1 MSHPRLWGG
10 PGHLWLSYDRRG
22 IPQHQARGLINAFRG
37 ADGVERRLSGGRELG
52 ADLGSWRSP
61 FSSFSPL
68 LARPPLNV
76 PCLAVPHSFPVPCTG
91 VWGGWEEGKRE
102 WQQER
107 LRSARRCELG
117 RWLVGEGHRGA
128 LSFHCLPV
136 LLHRPSLC
144 QPSEWQ
150 PCPPVAPLLIRASA
164 ARACPS
170 TAAWPPLA
178 SPHCF

>member
-1 MSHPRLWGG
+1 MHSGALMEWKGACLAAGSWGLTWGAGAPHSPHSPHRRPGLPSMSHAWQCPTA
-10 PGHLWLSYDRRG
+10 S
-22 IPQHQARGLINAFRG
+22 
-37 ADGVERRLSGGRELG
+37 
-52 ADLGSWRSP
+52 RSP
-61 FSSFSPL
+61 VLGF
-68 LARPPLNV
+68 
-76 PCLAVPHSFPVPCTG
+76 G
-91 VWGGWEEGKRE
+91 GGWEEGKRE

-150 PCPPVAPLLIRASA
+150 LCPPVAPLLIRASA